1 MSPTSSSEDTVIGWL
16 RANGYGDVV
25 AKILA
30 VLKRRDEVG
39 VKTRRNWWDVLAGT
53 LKGERRSDTGFEF
66 PILAAARRRKGWP
79 VVPGERHNQDE
90 SPPPPVVQS
99 GRWPA
104 KKAAPRTAPKT
115 RKNASTSAPRAKR
128 RRSDGL

>member
-1 MSPTSSSEDTVIGWL
+1 MATSSSEPTVLQWL

-25 AKILA
+25 AKILT
-30 VLKRRDEVG
+30 VLKRRDEAG

-53 LKGERRSDTGFEF
+53 LKGERRSDSGFEF

-79 VVPGERHNQDE
+79 SVSGERHNPGE
-90 SPPPPVVQS
+90 APPPPVLQT

-104 KKAAPRTAPKT
+104 KKTAPRAAPKA
-115 RKNASTSAPRAKR
+115 RKASSTSAPRARTR
-128 RRSDGL
+128 RTDGP